1 MADTNS
7 LSLYCE
13 KCKKVMN
20 EKNFYQSHNK
30 EKYPNNGRLNQCK
43 PCMTMHLNNWD
54 PATFLWILQEIDIPY
69 VPNVWNN
76 LMQKYASDSEK
87 INSNAILGKYI
98 ATMKLNQWRKYRWAD
113 SDVLQELE
121 NAKAEQ
127 AMRRQGYDEVTIA
140 KTLEQGKIPEV
151 VAPPPAEMFAAV
163 GSTDPLNANPQ
174 FTPEEPEY
182 VDELTDEDRV
192 YLKIKW
198 GRMYKPEE
206 WIQLET
212 LYTQMKESY
221 DIQTAGHEDTLK
233 LLCKTSLK
241 ANQLIDLGD
250 VEGFQKMSKV
260 YDSLMKSGKFTAAQN
275 KSESGEFVDSISE
288 LVALCEEQGFI
299 ARYYTDGPQDKVDRT
314 LEDLKSYTRTLVTEE
329 MNLGNLIESAIKQI
343 NVEKEK
349 VEDEDIDDEEAL
361 FEDNLFAEGAEGIDV
376 EDIEEWNELEA
387 AMGLEDEKYMDD
399 LLGGDDL

>member
-1 MADTNS
+1 MADKDS

-20 EKNFYQSHNK
+20 EKNFYQSHNR

-54 PATFLWILQEIDIPY
+54 PATFLWILQEIDVPY
-69 VPNVWNN
+69 IPNVWNN

-113 SDVLQELE
+113 SDTLQELE

-127 AMRRQGYDEVTIA
+127 AMRQQGYDEVTIA

-212 LYTQMKESY
+212 LYAQMKESY

-343 NVEKEK
+343 SVEKEK
-349 VEDEDIDDEEAL
+349 VEDEDIDDEETL